1 MKIVKRLIKL
11 IVVALT
17 SMFFIK
23 LFSNDKKRCSEKQ
36 DHES

>member
-17 SMFFIK
+17 SMFFIR
-23 LFSNDKKRCSEKQ
+23 LFSNDKKRYSDKQ
-36 DHES
+36 DRES